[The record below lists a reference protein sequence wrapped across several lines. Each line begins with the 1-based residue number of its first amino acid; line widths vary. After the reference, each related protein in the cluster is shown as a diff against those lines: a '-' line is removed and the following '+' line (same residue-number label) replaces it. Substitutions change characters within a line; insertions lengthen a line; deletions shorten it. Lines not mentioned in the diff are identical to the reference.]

1 MSSLYYYIHFSDK
14 FSVSLGNVTCRELPL
29 GAGPALQ
36 LPPTSSTSKKLSESC
51 PCEESEVSDIRRVLS
66 DVLSIWVR
74 PTPGTPGS
82 RFLPP
87 PRPFSLSSGVYR
99 RVCDVLLISFSSR
112 ERKEREWPDTAE
124 DVLLLSE
131 QCGPERSRRDP
142 PMRQKRHLNPGP
154 VTPSSLR
161 PTHRCVRAV
170 RSRPGCMGSRAAVCV
185 LRSARV
191 WAVGRRAGVIFST
204 VLGSD
209 LGARVWR
216 VCKP

>member
-1 MSSLYYYIHFSDK
+1 MSSLHYYIHFSDK
-14 FSVSLGNVTCRELPL
+14 FSISLGNVTCRELPL
-29 GAGPALQ
+29 GAGPVLQ

-87 PRPFSLSSGVYR
+87 PKPFSLSSGVYR
-99 RVCDVLLISFSSR
+99 RVCDVLLISLSSR

-142 PMRQKRHLNPGP
+142 PMRQKRHLIFSMALLST
-154 VTPSSLR
+154 VFR
-161 PTHRCVRAV
+161 RR
-170 RSRPGCMGSRAAVCV
+170 MYIQGSRMGFTEAIRMACKSGF
-185 LRSARV
+185 LLMTGSRC
-191 WAVGRRAGVIFST
+191 GRYNWLTNTRTCGKEMPTFS
-204 VLGSD
+204 V
-209 LGARVWR
+209 
-216 VCKP
+216 

>member
-1 MSSLYYYIHFSDK
+1 MSSLHYYIHFSDK

-29 GAGPALQ
+29 GAGPARQ

-51 PCEESEVSDIRRVLS
+51 PWEESEVSDTRRVLS
-66 DVLSIWVR
+66 DVLSSWVR

-124 DVLLLSE
+124 DVLLLSA
-131 QCGPERSRRDP
+131 QCGPGRSLREP
-142 PMRQKRHLNPGP
+142 PMRQKRHLIFSMALLST
-154 VTPSSLR
+154 VFLR
-161 PTHRCVRAV
+161 R
-170 RSRPGCMGSRAAVCV
+170 MYIQGSRMGFTEAIRMACKSGFLLMTGSNCGRYNWLTNTRTCV
-185 LRSARV
+185 KEIPA
-191 WAVGRRAGVIFST
+191 FS
-204 VLGSD
+204 V
-209 LGARVWR
+209 
-216 VCKP
+216 